1 MKYIPLILIFASLG
15 SCSYIQN
22 GPAKAKPLS
31 AAEKKA
37 ILDAVPPPASQQHKA
52 STPRQKIKTRQ
63 LDTKPSPIA
72 KPVIEQASA
81 PVAPAPAAPMPA
93 VSAPSVSDNPSP
105 SMQPIYKHPAQEYE
119 ERQKQ
124 RKSYSFPSLRKKK

>member
-22 GPAKAKPLS
+22 GPAEAKPLS
-31 AAEKKA
+31 AAEKQA

-52 STPRQKIKTRQ
+52 SVPTQKIKTRQ
-63 LDTKPSPIA
+63 LDTTPSPIA
-72 KPVIEQASA
+72 EPVIEQASA
-81 PVAPAPAAPMPA
+81 PAAPAPVA
-93 VSAPSVSDNPSP
+93 SAPSVSDNPSP
-105 SMQPIYKHPAQEYE
+105 SMQPIYKHPAQEYA

-124 RKSYSFPSLRKKK
+124 QKSYSFPSLRKKK